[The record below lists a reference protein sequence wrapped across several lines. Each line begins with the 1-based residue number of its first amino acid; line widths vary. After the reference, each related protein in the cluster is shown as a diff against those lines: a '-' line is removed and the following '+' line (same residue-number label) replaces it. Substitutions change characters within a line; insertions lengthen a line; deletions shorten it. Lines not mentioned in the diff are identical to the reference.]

1 MKRGPKSIRKDY
13 LRIID
18 RFLLSGMKC
27 DRIYP
32 AQTNFTNDE
41 KHTAWYINKIIHSI
55 GYSNKVRCKNVY
67 GLPYIYR
74 V

>member
-1 MKRGPKSIRKDY
+1 MKRGPKDNRKDY

-18 RFLLSGMKC
+18 RFLISGMKC
-27 DRIYP
+27 DRIYA

-41 KHTAWYINKIIHSI
+41 KHTAWYFNQIIHSI
-55 GYSNKVRCKNVY
+55 GYSDKVRCKNVY